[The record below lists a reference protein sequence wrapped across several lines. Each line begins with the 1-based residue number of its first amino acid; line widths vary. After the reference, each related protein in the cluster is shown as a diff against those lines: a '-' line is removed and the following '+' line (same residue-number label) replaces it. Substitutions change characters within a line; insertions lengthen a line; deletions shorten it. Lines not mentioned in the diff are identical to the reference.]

1 AGSRLPSLPV
11 RLNAGAA
18 EGAGVFR
25 RRRRPSAGGGA
36 CPGRFGT
43 WRAGTEACLVRASS
57 LDPPPTRFSLME
69 LETEAIPGKRKGGPN
84 SALATEPDHED
95 GQPKAKK
102 ARLSSNLFAGN
113 HVVTHKQLCE
123 LLKYAVLGKSTVPEP
138 SWCQLLHQNH
148 LNNVVVF
155 ILKGMSQLHFYRFY
169 LEFRFLRKTF
179 RHKFSLPPPTSSFLF
194 DIIGLQKKKSAG
206 TIEVVSGGPLTSAI
220 LKSSINLQN
229 DPIIQKYGCEKV
241 GLTQCLLTKKEMKT
255 FHFPLQGSPN
265 CENFILTK
273 CNGSITDSSPLFG
286 LNCEMCL
293 TSNGKELTH
302 ISLVAEGG
310 HCIVDELVKPDFK
323 ILDSFSSFSGI
334 TKKILN
340 PVPTKLKDVQTLLRQ
355 LLPPDAVLVG
365 HSLNLDLR
373 ILKMIHPYVIDTSLL
388 YIGKQRRRFKL
399 RFLAKVILGKDIQ
412 CPDKLD
418 HDPIEDARTTLEL
431 VRYFLKYGPK
441 KIAELNLEA
450 LAHHEEL
457 NTGSQEPEK
466 KSVLEC
472 LDSMGQKLLFLTRD
486 IDELSSSRNCLTVKC
501 SSNKEVLEE
510 ARVEVPLFPFNIVQ
524 FSFEPFSPIFAD
536 EVKQR
541 MKTKWKEMS
550 TVYAGPF
557 IKSCNIGPL
566 KKIFNSMGPVQSVT
580 LVLETFRP
588 YFRVQYEVLE
598 AAQLAIETMNGILVE
613 GSYIRVHRPVTEF
626 TLECDTLV
634 HELEQ
639 DCENQGTIYVTG
651 FSKGFK
657 EHLLEQSSLFPGL
670 KVMILPKDVKSR
682 QHKNY
687 CFLKFNSRDSAQ
699 VALEILKG
707 KGWKLKGRHALT
719 PMHLQTWLKGIHP
732 EPAMPSGLQ
741 IVPPLLEKHVF
752 QTVKE
757 NHPRMVAWRCNRK
770 IEKLYHC
777 LSPGTLCL
785 ILLPGTKNTFGSHP
799 GLGLMKIKEEEESD
813 PLGLGV

>member
-1 AGSRLPSLPV
+1 
-11 RLNAGAA
+11 
-18 EGAGVFR
+18 
-25 RRRRPSAGGGA
+25 
-36 CPGRFGT
+36 
-43 WRAGTEACLVRASS
+43 
-57 LDPPPTRFSLME
+57 ME
-69 LETEAIPGKRKGGPN
+69 LETETIPRKRKGAPN
-84 SALATEPDHED
+84 SALATEPDLED
-95 GQPKAKK
+95 EEPRAKK
-102 ARLSSNLFAGN
+102 ARLSSILFAEN
-113 HVVTHKQLCE
+113 DVVTHKQLCE

-148 LNNVVVF
+148 LNNVVVI

-179 RHKFSLPPPTSSFLF
+179 RHKFSLPPPKSSFLF
-194 DIIGLQKKKSAG
+194 DVIGLQKKKLARG
-206 TIEVVSGGPLTSAI
+206 FPRTVKGGPLTSAI

-241 GLTQCLLTKKEMKT
+241 GLTRCLLTKREMEI

-265 CENFILTK
+265 CENFILAK
-273 CNGSITDSSPLFG
+273 CNGSITDNSPLFG
-286 LNCEMCL
+286 LSCQMCL
-293 TSNGKELTH
+293 TSKGRELTR

-310 HCIVDELVKPDFK
+310 HCIMDELVKPEFK
-323 ILDSFSSFSGI
+323 IMDSFTSFSGI

-340 PVPTKLKDVQTLLRQ
+340 PVPTELKDVQNLLRQ

-365 HSLNLDLR
+365 HSLDLDLKV
-373 ILKMIHPYVIDTSLL
+373 LKMIHPYVIDTSLL
-388 YIGKQRRRFKL
+388 YIGKQCRRFKL

-412 CPDKLD
+412 CPDKLG
-418 HDPIEDARTTLEL
+418 HDTIEEARTTLEL

-450 LAHHEEL
+450 LASREEL
-457 NTGSQEPEK
+457 KAASQEPEK
-466 KSVLEC
+466 KGGPTKPPNMSVLEC

-486 IDELSSSRNCLTVKC
+486 IDELSSSRNCLTIKC

-510 ARVEVPLFPFNIVQ
+510 ARVEVPLFPFSIVQ

-536 EVKQR
+536 EVKQS
-541 MKTKWKEMS
+541 MKTKWIEMS
-550 TVYAGPF
+550 TVYVGPF
-557 IKSCNIGPL
+557 IKNCNIGPL
-566 KKIFNSMGPVQSVT
+566 KKMFKSMGPVQSVT

-588 YFRVQYEVLE
+588 YFCVQYEVLE

-634 HELEQ
+634 RELEQ

-651 FSKGFK
+651 FGKAFK
-657 EHLLEQSSLFPGL
+657 ERLLEQSSLFPGL
-670 KVMILPKDVKSR
+670 EAMILPKDVKSR
-682 QHKNY
+682 QQKKY
-687 CFLKFNSRDSAQ
+687 CFLKFKSRDSAQ

-707 KGWKLKGRHALT
+707 KDWKLKGRHALT
-719 PMHLQTWLKGIHP
+719 PMHLQTWLKDIHP

-741 IVPPLLEKHVF
+741 LVPPLLEKHVF
-752 QTVKE
+752 QIMEE
-757 NHPRMVAWRCNRK
+757 NHPRIVAWRCNRK

-785 ILLPGTKNTFGSHP
+785 ILLPGTNKFSVLILDWMNMHDSSSVVSKKCG
-799 GLGLMKIKEEEESD
+799 
-813 PLGLGV
+813 

>member
-1 AGSRLPSLPV
+1 
-11 RLNAGAA
+11 
-18 EGAGVFR
+18 
-25 RRRRPSAGGGA
+25 
-36 CPGRFGT
+36 
-43 WRAGTEACLVRASS
+43 
-57 LDPPPTRFSLME
+57 ME
-69 LETEAIPGKRKGGPN
+69 LETETIPRKRKGAPT
-84 SALATEPDHED
+84 SALATEPDLED
-95 GQPKAKK
+95 AEPKAKK
-102 ARLSSNLFAGN
+102 ARLSSILFAEN

-169 LEFRFLRKTF
+169 LEFRFLRKAF
-179 RHKFSLPPPTSSFLF
+179 RHKFSLPPPMSSFLF
-194 DIIGLQKKKSAG
+194 DIIGLQKKKSARG
-206 TIEVVSGGPLTSAI
+206 FPRTIKGRPLTSAI

-241 GLTQCLLTKKEMKT
+241 GLTRCLLTKREMET

-273 CNGSITDSSPLFG
+273 FNASITDNSPLFG

-293 TSNGKELTH
+293 TSKGRELTR

-323 ILDSFSSFSGI
+323 ILDSFTSFSGI
-334 TKKILN
+334 TEKILN
-340 PVPTKLKDVQTLLRQ
+340 PVPTKLKDVQELLRQ

-365 HSLNLDLR
+365 HFLDLDLR
-373 ILKMIHPYVIDTSLL
+373 VIKMIHPYVIDTSLL
-388 YIGKQRRRFKL
+388 YIGKQSRRFKL

-412 CPDKLD
+412 CPDKLG
-418 HDPIEDARTTLEL
+418 HDTIEDARTTLEL

-450 LAHHEEL
+450 LASREEL
-457 NTGSQEPEK
+457 KAASQGPEK
-466 KSVLEC
+466 KGGPTKPPNMSVLEC

-486 IDELSSSRNCLTVKC
+486 IDELSSSRNCLTIKC

-510 ARVEVPLFPFNIVQ
+510 ARVEVPLFPFSIVQ

-536 EVKQR
+536 EVKQS
-541 MKTKWKEMS
+541 MKTKWTEMS

-557 IKSCNIGPL
+557 IKNCNIGPL
-566 KKIFNSMGPVQSVT
+566 KKMFKSMGPVQSVT
-580 LVLETFRP
+580 LVLETF
-588 YFRVQYEVLE
+588 
-598 AAQLAIETMNGILVE
+598 
-613 GSYIRVHRPVTEF
+613 RVHRPVTEF

-651 FSKGFK
+651 FGKTFK

-670 KVMILPKDVKSR
+670 EAMILPKDVKRR
-682 QHKNY
+682 QQKNY
-687 CFLKFNSRDSAQ
+687 CFLKFKSRDSAQ

-707 KGWKLKGRHALT
+707 KDWKLKGRHALT
-719 PMHLQTWLKGIHP
+719 PMHLQTWLRDIYP
-732 EPAMPSGLQ
+732 EPVMPSGLRL
-741 IVPPLLEKHVF
+741 VPPLLEKHIF
-752 QTVKE
+752 QIAEE
-757 NHPRMVAWRCNRK
+757 NHPRIVAWRCNRK

-785 ILLPGTKNTFGSHP
+785 ILLPGTNNTFASHP

-813 PLGLGV
+813 PPGLGV